1 MRLLKKSQTA
11 SAAKELFLQTAL
23 SYLGYQPELL
33 GRNKFGQ
40 KVGYDSVPWSGAF
53 VDVCAR
59 EAGIPNFASFVNT
72 AAGLGESLRNGQDFR
87 VPEVGDIVVFNF
99 SSNVGFAASPFS
111 MMHCG
116 IVTDVREFENSG
128 RFVTVEANTEGSS
141 AATKRDGVHQKVR
154 HMTDVLTFCRPR
166 FRPDRLTFNG
176 WLMKTFDAARTTFTR
191 EETDLIE
198 REVLVPK
205 ILKLNGEIRYGDRNK
220 RVEIIQLALAM
231 VTDLRSAEPGRW
243 DTATA
248 AACSRFQRNI
258 GRTGYG
264 VTGLPDLN
272 MLKRLSHDTGVFILE
287 S

>member
-1 MRLLKKSQTA
+1 
-11 SAAKELFLQTAL
+11 
-23 SYLGYQPELL
+23 
-33 GRNKFGQ
+33 
-40 KVGYDSVPWSGAF
+40 
-53 VDVCAR
+53 
-59 EAGIPNFASFVNT
+59 
-72 AAGLGESLRNGQDFR
+72 
-87 VPEVGDIVVFNF
+87 
-99 SSNVGFAASPFS
+99 
-111 MMHCG
+111 
-116 IVTDVREFENSG
+116 
-128 RFVTVEANTEGSS
+128 
-141 AATKRDGVHQKVR
+141 
-154 HMTDVLTFCRPR
+154 
-166 FRPDRLTFNG
+166 
-176 WLMKTFDAARTTFTR
+176 MKTFDAARTTFTR